1 MYISIEGKGRGAR
14 RVFVLDEVSGIQ
26 YEGSKKQQSNNNN
39 SRSTR
44 FPMII
49 ILEKTEEMDV
59 PMFKLLSSSWVIH
72 PQYEVRLASGGVLS
86 NMSSS

>member
-1 MYISIEGKGRGAR
+1 MKGKAGGPGGYLSLMKCREFNMR
-14 RVFVLDEVSGIQ
+14 DL
-26 YEGSKKQQSNNNN
+26 KSNSPTTTRITN